1 MYTLLKR
8 YDQAIADLQQVLRM
22 DSSCLRAASALGF
35 LYATLGRNELAI
47 EQFRSALSLAPENA
61 VLHFDLGY
69 IYPRLFIR
77 PFCTSVIVS
86 V

>member
-1 MYTLLKR
+1 MKFNSWMHYQRARVYTLLKR

-47 EQFRSALSLAPENA
+47 EQFCSALCQRRSESRLNLA
-61 VLHFDLGY
+61 V
-69 IYPRLFIR
+69 
-77 PFCTSVIVS
+77 
-86 V
+86 